1 MEPYIGLRGW
11 WLTFWLTVACATN
24 MALCGYCQGVFS
36 GVVISDNFL
45 TTLGLVNNPSPIGT
59 IPALFYVGSF
69 FDVVLTL
76 FVGGLLGRKK
86 TLLFGTSIMILGLQS
101 GRAKAIP

>member
-24 MALCGYCQGVFS
+24 MALCGYGQGVFS

-101 GRAKAIP
+101 GRAKRLP